1 MFLPNPKYFNFEIG
15 QNSQNIIIYSI
26 KLFLLDGIPGCK
38 TEVQFPLISFLV
50 IKHTC
55 FSLVMNPKNQ
65 SRQI

>member
-1 MFLPNPKYFNFEIG
+1 MFLPNLKFFNFVIG

-50 IKHTC
+50 IIQTC
-55 FSLVMNPKNQ
+55 FSVVVNPKNQ
-65 SRQI
+65 SRKI